1 MTWHEINMWG
11 YKKPTFKL
19 EFKTG
24 TAFDGDPTD
33 EISWVLGRV
42 TERVQNGGVNGVIR
56 DVNGNVI
63 GEYELTEA
71 MNNHEI
77 STP

>member
-1 MTWHEINMWG
+1 M
-11 YKKPTFKL
+11 TFKL

-42 TERVQNGGVNGVIR
+42 TERVQNGGVNGAIR
-56 DVNGNVI
+56 DINGDVI
-63 GEYELTEA
+63 GHYGLGEE
-71 MNNHEI
+71 
-77 STP
+77 